1 MLGLNQNNIGFSRHI
16 SKQGQVYWKK
26 RKVVKNEKTNE
37 YICKDLQTSNFERK
51 YGFSEEFAKH
61 YDILPETETDI

>member
-1 MLGLNQNNIGFSRHI
+1 MLGTNQNIVYSRNI

-37 YICKDLQTSNFERK
+37 YILQDLQTSHFERK
-51 YGFSEEFAKH
+51 HGFSYEFGKH
-61 YDILPETETDI
+61 YDILPKETDI

>member
-1 MLGLNQNNIGFSRHI
+1 MLGANQNIVYSRNI

-37 YICKDLQTSNFERK
+37 YILKDLQTSHFERK
-51 YGFSEEFAKH
+51 HGFSEEFAKH

>member
-1 MLGLNQNNIGFSRHI
+1 MLGANQNIVYSRNI

-37 YICKDLQTSNFERK
+37 YILKDLQTSHFERK
-51 YGFSEEFAKH
+51 HGFSYEFGKH
-61 YDILPETETDI
+61 YGILPETETDI